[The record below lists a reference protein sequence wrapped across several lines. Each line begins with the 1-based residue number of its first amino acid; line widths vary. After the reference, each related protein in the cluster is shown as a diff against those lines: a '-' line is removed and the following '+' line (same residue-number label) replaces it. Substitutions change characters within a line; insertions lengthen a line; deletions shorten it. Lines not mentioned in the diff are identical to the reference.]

1 MSTAKLK
8 TIKSD
13 ASGEAIKSQYEAE
26 LQKLQKRANEIAH
39 ILEKLNPKSSVPGL
53 DKTKENIN
61 EMFCN
66 LTERTE
72 LPIKVL
78 SEYVFEITPKTFNTY
93 KTEKQL
99 PSHILEKTVKLNELY
114 SKGEELFGTV
124 SQFNKWLNKELYS
137 LDNLIPFR
145 LMNTVIG
152 IDKVLDE
159 LYNIEF
165 GTPA

>member
-1 MSTAKLK
+1 MNTTKLK
-8 TIKSD
+8 TIQSD
-13 ASGEAIKSQYEAE
+13 ASRKAIKLKYEAE
-26 LQKLQKRANEIAH
+26 LQTLQKRAKEITH
-39 ILEKLNPKSSVPGL
+39 ILADLNPRSSVPGL
-53 DKTKENIN
+53 DDTKENIN
-61 EMFCN
+61 KMFCD

-93 KTEKQL
+93 KTEKKL
-99 PSHILEKTVKLNELY
+99 PSHILEKTLKLNELY
-114 SKGEELFGTV
+114 AKGEELFGTV
-124 SQFNKWLNKELYS
+124 SQFNKWLNKELFS
-137 LDNLIPFR
+137 LENLIPLR

-159 LYNIEF
+159 LYSIEF